1 MIIKAQKTLTGA
13 ESFVEYLLFTL
24 PLLIP
29 FLISEPQLLVG
40 SVVNCMLFLAAYR
53 FSNKHLLLLAVL
65 PSLAA
70 LGRGLVF
77 GSSTPFILFFLPFI
91 WIGNMILI
99 GVVRNA
105 GELGFLKI
113 TLAAFLKAALLA
125 VVASIYVQ
133 YDWVPQMFLSAM
145 GLTQFATALI
155 GGLGALTFTTLF
167 GGE

>member
-1 MIIKAQKTLTGA
+1 MNIKVQKTLTGA
-13 ESFVEYLLFTL
+13 ESLGEYLFFTL

-77 GSSTPFILFFLPFI
+77 GPNTPFILLFLPFI
-91 WIGNMILI
+91 WIGNLILI

-105 GELGFLKI
+105 GELGILKI
-113 TLAAFLKAALLA
+113 VLAAFLKAALLA
-125 VVASIYVQ
+125 FVASIYVH
-133 YDWVPQMFLSAM
+133 YDWAPQIFLSAM
-145 GLTQFATALI
+145 GLMQFATALI
-155 GGLGALTFTTLF
+155 GGLAALVFAQWRLL
-167 GGE
+167 